1 MIVKSGDDIRQEQF
15 AIQLIAQTQH
25 IFNLKRLRLWMFP
38 YEILS
43 TGPGVG
49 IVEVVPDAL
58 SIDGIKKSLPAQMS
72 TLMDYFKYNFG
83 EVSMSSFKRA
93 RDAFAE
99 SLAAYSLVSYILQI
113 KDRHN
118 ANLLIDKQGH
128 IVHIDF
134 GFLLSNAPGKG
145 IRFESAPFKLTNE
158 FVEIL
163 GGVKSRTFLYFRDL
177 MIE

>member
-1 MIVKSGDDIRQEQF
+1 M
-15 AIQLIAQTQH
+15 
-25 IFNLKRLRLWMFP
+25 
-38 YEILS
+38 
-43 TGPGVG
+43 
-49 IVEVVPDAL
+49 EVVADAL
-58 SIDGIKKSLPAQMS
+58 SIDGIKKNLPNGIT
-72 TLMDYFKYNFG
+72 TLFEYFRYNYG
-83 EVSMSSFKRA
+83 ETSSPTFKKA
-93 RDAFAE
+93 RDNFTE

-118 ANLLIDKQGH
+118 ANLLIDKDGH

-158 FVEIL
+158 FVDIL
-163 GGVKSRTFLYFRDL
+163 GGVKSRNFLYFRDL